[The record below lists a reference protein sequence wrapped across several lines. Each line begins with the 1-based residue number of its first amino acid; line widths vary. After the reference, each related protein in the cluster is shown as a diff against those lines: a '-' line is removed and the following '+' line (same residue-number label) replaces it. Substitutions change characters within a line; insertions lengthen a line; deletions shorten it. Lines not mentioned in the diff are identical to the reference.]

1 MELDMGEKTT
11 YLVME
16 THPAYVVLLDSEGRF
31 LKAANCG
38 YERGDRIDTA
48 ILIEYPQDKRRR
60 RRRALRTAVSLFVQ
74 GRFSEAYQSNR
85 LIALIVIMGIAMA
98 ADVLTQLGKQL
109 LGKHRAP

>member
-1 MELDMGEKTT
+1 MRKRVFRDVRYCLYAAFVLNGILHWLIPFQYRCNLTGE
-11 YLVME
+11 E
-16 THPAYVVLLDSEGRF
+16 CFA
-31 LKAANCG
+31 CG
-38 YERGDRIDTA
+38 
-48 ILIEYPQDKRRR
+48 LP
-60 RRRALRTAVSLFVQ
+60 TAVSLFVQ

>member
-1 MELDMGEKTT
+1 MRKAVFRDVRYCLYFALTLNGILQWVIPFQYRCNLTGE
-11 YLVME
+11 E
-16 THPAYVVLLDSEGRF
+16 CFA
-31 LKAANCG
+31 CG
-38 YERGDRIDTA
+38 
-48 ILIEYPQDKRRR
+48 
-60 RRRALRTAVSLFVQ
+60 LRTAVSLFVQ